1 MILHP
6 TVSKLWFFVVVVML
20 LSFLE
25 VLSTAGRESIHV
37 GGEKN
42 ILSVAVSFYQLTLM

>member
-6 TVSKLWFFVVVVML
+6 TVSKFWFFVVVIVMF

-25 VLSTAGRESIHV
+25 VLSIAGRERIHV

-42 ILSVAVSFYQLTLM
+42 TLSVAVNF